1 MKLKSSRQL
10 IPYLQLFALLSCAK
24 SDSGIAEITPS
35 VSISGSLSLSSGS
48 AENYAVVVQ
57 DTATKELS
65 IGTVSSDGSFSV
77 SLSSSLS
84 AAARF
89 NKQARKFRTMAHPNH
104 NTPNTTNSAT
114 VSIVDSNG
122 TFIAPVTFG
131 NASGSSVATA
141 FKPEEGKNFGTIPLT
156 VSSGSVTAPPK
167 AAGITDSANIDSNYS
182 ADVNSSG
189 VPNGTN
195 SKGKIKSGSDQAIA
209 LASNSLVSNSDHR
222 DRDKD
227 GVPDLFDG
235 DNENEAI
242 SDALKDSGN
251 YSRVEQEGVP
261 SSSGIDKINVWYQM
275 KVGSWNTAKKFYD
288 SNTTTTEE
296 AIKSAATITYIVYSK
311 CTNGNTPDKT
321 ISSITIKTNP
331 GPAWLQTAKVANSPD
346 LFSGKNYQ
354 FTEDT
359 SRNAC
364 GQNAERWRLDLN
376 PDQSIAKVGDTAF
389 MDVSYTDGSSETVS
403 ASLSFRFDGIP
414 ELYFWNVGIAGWAT
428 EPSSAGFDANKKNW
442 SSQVLTSTKEHGRN
456 SGNIALCYAS
466 GTNKKD
472 IEIAFKPPK
481 DENGDWILPSKGLS
495 LYALEFFYESNQTVS
510 LSAVDGCTKDSSHN
524 GADKFDCNNSGKTY
538 SFTKNSSSTRMDIT
552 FSDSSLYYVGNNSA
566 NDPYLQVKIPREFFE
581 HNNLE
586 KIDIAPQKNGSNSA
600 FMIYFK
606 DETGC
611 SGNVVGGGAA

>member
-1 MKLKSSRQL
+1 MKFRHTTLHLS
-10 IPYLQLFALLSCAK
+10 PYLLLLSMLSCAK
-24 SDSGIAEITPS
+24 SDSGITETAPS
-35 VSISGSLSLSSGS
+35 ISLSGSLSLSSGS
-48 AENYAVVVQ
+48 AANYAVVVQ
-57 DTATKELS
+57 DTSTKELS

-89 NKQARKFRTMAHPNH
+89 NKQARHFRTMAHPYDSN
-104 NTPNTTNSAT
+104 PSSTNSAT

-131 NASGSSVATA
+131 DASGSSVATA

-182 ADVNSSG
+182 AGVNSSG

-195 SKGKIKSGSDQAIA
+195 SKGKIKTGSDQASA
-209 LASNSLVSNSDHR
+209 LVSSSLVSDSNHR

-227 GVPDLFDG
+227 GVPDLFDA

-296 AIKSAATITYIVYSK
+296 AIKSTATITYIVYSK

-331 GPAWLQTAKVANSPD
+331 GPAWLQTAKIANSPN

-359 SRNAC
+359 TRNAC

-376 PDQSIAKVGDTAF
+376 PDQSIAKVGDTVF

-414 ELYFWNVGIAGWAT
+414 ELYFWNAATSGWT
-428 EPSSAGFDANKKNW
+428 SEPGTPGYNANEKNW
-442 SSQVLTSTKEHGRN
+442 ASQVVTSTKDHGRN
-456 SGNIALCYAS
+456 TGNIALCYS
-466 GTNKKD
+466 PGND

-481 DENGDWILPSKGLS
+481 DENGDWILPSKGLTQ
-495 LYALEFFYESNQTVS
+495 YALEFFYEGTQRTVS
-510 LSAVDGCTKDSSHN
+510 FSSVQDCTKDNSHN

-538 SFTKNSSSTRMDIT
+538 SFTKSSSATRMDIT

-566 NDPYLQVKIPREFFE
+566 NDPYFQVKIPRQYFDFD
-581 HNNLE
+581 NLE
-586 KIDIAPQKNGSNSA
+586 KVDIAPQKNGSNSA

-606 DETGC
+606 DASGC
-611 SGNVVGGGAA
+611 A